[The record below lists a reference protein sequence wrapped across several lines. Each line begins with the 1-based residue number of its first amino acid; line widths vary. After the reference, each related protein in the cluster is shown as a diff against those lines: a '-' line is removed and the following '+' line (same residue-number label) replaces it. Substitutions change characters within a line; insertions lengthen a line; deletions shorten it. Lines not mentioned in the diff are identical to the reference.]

1 MALRLLY
8 LSFCQVLGWLVLLA
22 RRSATKNAELLMLRH
37 EVAVLRRQVARPPID
52 WADRAVL
59 AGLSRMLPRS
69 VWRGLFVQPATLLRW
84 HRDLVRRRWTYPHQ
98 RGRPSVAA
106 EIRAL
111 VLRLARENPTWGYRR
126 IHGELC
132 RLGYKIGASTVW
144 TILQRAGV
152 DPAPKRSALTWRQFL
167 RVQANGVLA
176 VDFFTVDT
184 VFLKRLYV
192 LFVIEVATRRVH
204 VLGVTA
210 HPVGEW
216 VTQQARNLVM
226 GLDDRVGRFRFLVCD
241 RDTKFT
247 GAFDSVFAAEGL
259 KVLRTPMQS
268 PRANAYA
275 ERWVGTV
282 RRELLDRMLILGCRQ
297 LRSVLAEYADHYNSH
312 RPHRA
317 LGQAPPLGPAEP
329 PVILPARGVVR
340 RDRLGGLIHEYAQ
353 VA

>member
-1 MALRLLY
+1 
-8 LSFCQVLGWLVLLA
+8 
-22 RRSATKNAELLMLRH
+22 
-37 EVAVLRRQVARPPID
+37 VLRRQVARPRLD

-59 AGLSRMLPRS
+59 AGLARLLPRP
-69 VWRGLFVQPATLLRW
+69 VRRGLLVQPTTLLRW
-84 HRDLVRRRWTYPHQ
+84 HRDLVRRRWTYQ
-98 RGRPSVAA
+98 RRRGRPAVAA
-106 EIRAL
+106 AIRAL

-132 RLGYKIGASTVW
+132 RQGYRIGASTVW
-144 TILQRAGV
+144 TILHRAGV
-152 DPAPKRSALTWRQFL
+152 APTPKRSALTWRQFL
-167 RVQANGVLA
+167 QAQAKGVLA

-192 LFVIEVATRRVH
+192 LFVIEVATRQVH
-204 VLGVTA
+204 VLGATA

-216 VTQQARNLVM
+216 VTQQARNLLM
-226 GLDDRVGRFRFLVCD
+226 ALDDRAGRFRSLVRD
-241 RDTKFT
+241 RDTKST
-247 GAFDSVFAAEGL
+247 AAFDAVFAAEGR
-259 KVLRTPMQS
+259 KVLTTPVRA

-282 RRELLDRMLILGCRQ
+282 RREVLDRMLILGCRQ
-297 LRSVLAEYADHYNSH
+297 LRSVLAEYADHYNGH

-317 LGQAPPLGPAEP
+317 LGQAPPLGSGEP
-329 PVILPARGVVR
+329 PAFVPAGRVVR